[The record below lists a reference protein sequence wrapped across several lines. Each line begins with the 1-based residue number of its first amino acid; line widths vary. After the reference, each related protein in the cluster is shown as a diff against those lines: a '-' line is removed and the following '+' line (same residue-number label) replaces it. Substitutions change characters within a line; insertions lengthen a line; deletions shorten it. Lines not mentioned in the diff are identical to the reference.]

1 MDGRETTRKIWEKFH
16 IHKGDNLPISS
27 WLEGASRMHL
37 AELFAELGFNE
48 GAEIGVRS
56 GNYSLE
62 LLSKNP
68 NLHMRCIDT
77 WAAYLKVSQE
87 RQDAH
92 YRHCVA
98 KLAPYKADIM
108 RMSSMQALSLVDDD
122 SLDFV
127 YIDGRHDFPF
137 VIQDLIGWSKKVKQ
151 GGIISGHDYYPFYQ
165 GGVMLAVDAFT
176 RAYNIQQ
183 WFVTK
188 EREASFFW
196 VKEYRD
202 IV

>member
-1 MDGRETTRKIWEKFH
+1 MDGREVTRKIWEKFH
-16 IHKGDNLPISS
+16 IHKGDNLPISP
-27 WLEGASRMHL
+27 WLEGASRSHL
-37 AELFAELGFNE
+37 AELFAELEFNE

-68 NLHMRCIDT
+68 NLHMRCVDT

-98 KLAPYKADIM
+98 KLAPYKADIL
-108 RMSSMQALSLVDDD
+108 RMPSLEGLAHVEDN

-127 YIDGRHDFPF
+127 YIDGRHEFSF

-151 GGIISGHDYYPFYQ
+151 GGIVAGHDYYNFYQ
-165 GGVMLAVDAFT
+165 GGIILAVDAFT
-176 RAYNIQQ
+176 KAYNMQQ
-183 WFVTK
+183 WYSTK
-188 EREASFFW
+188 ELQPSFFW

-202 IV
+202 AV